1 MGESY
6 KIYKSTTG
14 VEYNFYVEVDGKER
28 FISTNQPGASLMV
41 HDEKLAKAIEGSN
54 AFKNGK
60 IYLEHTVGD
69 IPQDD
74 NPPVDTEMREHPDV
88 KTVGDAQQVLIEEY
102 GVAEEDIPF
111 KKDVLVKAKELG
123 VKFPN
128 YR

>member
-28 FISTNQPGASLMV
+28 FISTNQPGASLLV
-41 HDEKLAKAIEGSN
+41 HDLKLAKAIENSN
-54 AFKNGK
+54 AFKSGK
-60 IYLEHTVGD
+60 IYLEQTVGEIED
-69 IPQDD
+69 ETP
-74 NPPVDTEMREHPDV
+74 TETETQEYPDV
-88 KTVGDAQQVLIEEY
+88 KTVGDAQQVLMSEY
-102 GVAEEDIPF
+102 GVLEEDIPL
-111 KKDVLVKAKELG
+111 KKDVLAKAKELG

>member
-41 HDEKLAKAIEGSN
+41 HDKKLAKAIEESN

-60 IYLEHTVGD
+60 IYLEHSVGD
-69 IPQDD
+69 APEEIDIPVEKDIK
-74 NPPVDTEMREHPDV
+74 EYPDV
-88 KTVGDAQQVLIEEY
+88 KSVGDAQQVLVEEY

-111 KKDVLVKAKELG
+111 KKDVLAKAKELG